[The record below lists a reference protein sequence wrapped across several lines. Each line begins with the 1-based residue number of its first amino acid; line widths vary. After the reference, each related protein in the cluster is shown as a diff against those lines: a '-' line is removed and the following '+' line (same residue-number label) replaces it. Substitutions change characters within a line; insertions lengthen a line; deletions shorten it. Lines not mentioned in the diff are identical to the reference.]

1 MEVENRRQAN
11 RRTLVKLSLVALA
24 MFGFGYA
31 LVPLYDLLCDVTGLN
46 GKTGR
51 TDTAQVQTQ
60 QPDLTRTVVVE
71 FTGHAS
77 TGLPWEFRPLQKS
90 MQVVP
95 GKVMVA
101 KYFARNSSGEVITG
115 QAIPS
120 VTPGKAATH
129 FKKIECFC
137 FTQQTLKPGEEKEMP
152 VQFIVDTR
160 LAPEVDRITLSYAF
174 FNTDKVSAKRYGGT
188 AVAGDEAASHDHHRH
203 SAPQEDGAQAHRN

>member
-1 MEVENRRQAN
+1 MDMNDRRQAN
-11 RRTLVKLSLVALA
+11 RRTLIKLSLVAVA

-51 TDTAQVQTQ
+51 TDTAQVQAQ
-60 QPDLTRTVVVE
+60 QPDMSRTVIVE
-71 FTGHAS
+71 FTGHVS

-90 MQVVP
+90 MKVVP

-101 KYFARNSSGEVITG
+101 KYIARNSSGEAITG

-120 VTPGKAATH
+120 VAPGKAASH

-137 FTQQTLKPGEEKEMP
+137 FSQQTLQPGEEKEMP

-188 AVAGDEAASHDHHRH
+188 AVAGDDTGSHDHHRH
-203 SAPQEDGAQAHRN
+203 SAPPGGGA